1 VSNKGRAL
9 VLEKPEY
16 PDRRS
21 RAEEPVEVAE
31 DIAALVASVDRVV
44 AEQQADRDQRER
56 HEIHRAKRERVTV
69 VIVGVA
75 AVIALGALAVSYHD
89 TSEFL
94 REAGSTAAEQH
105 ADTAAVL
112 AKTDAQ
118 ITALR
123 GQTDALRGQLDEMKT
138 ASAIWRSEFTGV
150 MQLDN
155 VRANNNPTGWLITS
169 RWNNIGKTDVLGFK
183 GWNHLQFFPSVEDV
197 KKIDF
202 LKVPKGEN
210 INEPQA
216 IRAGDYMTYGTS
228 QVTMAQAWDEMYGKG
243 AIISWGYI
251 EYDDIFGTHH
261 TVQHCESWNFQYEP
275 PAINMGLPQPLS
287 LNCNRRT

>member
-1 VSNKGRAL
+1 MEG
-9 VLEKPEY
+9 
-16 PDRRS
+16 
-21 RAEEPVEVAE
+21 AE

-44 AEQQADRDQRER
+44 AEQQANRDQRER
-56 HEIHRAKRERVTV
+56 HAIHRAKRQRIAD
-69 VIVGVA
+69 VIVGIA
-75 AVIALGALAVSYHD
+75 AVVALGAIVASYHE
-89 TSEFL
+89 TNSFL
-94 REAGSTAAEQH
+94 REARSAAAEQH
-105 ADTAAVL
+105 TDTLAAL

-118 ITALR
+118 IGALKE
-123 GQTDALRGQLDEMKT
+123 QTDTLRGQLAEMKT

-155 VRANNNPTGWLITS
+155 VRANNSPSGWLITS
-169 RWNNIGKTDVLGFK
+169 KWNNIGKTDVLNFK
-183 GWNHLQFFPSVEDV
+183 GWNHLQYLPSVEEV

-210 INEPQA
+210 ISEPQTIPA
-216 IRAGDYMTYGTS
+216 SDNVTYGNY
-228 QVTMAQAWDEMYGKG
+228 QVTMAQAWEGMYGKG

-251 EYDDIFGTHH
+251 EYDDIFGVHH

>member
-1 VSNKGRAL
+1 MEG
-9 VLEKPEY
+9 
-16 PDRRS
+16 
-21 RAEEPVEVAE
+21 AE

-44 AEQQADRDQRER
+44 AEQQANRDQREQ
-56 HEIHRAKRERVTV
+56 HAIHRAKRQRIAD
-69 VIVGVA
+69 VIVGIA
-75 AVIALGALAVSYHD
+75 AVVALGAIVASYQE
-89 TSEFL
+89 TNSFL
-94 REAGSTAAEQH
+94 REARSAAAEQH
-105 ADTAAVL
+105 TDTLAAL

-118 ITALR
+118 IAALKE
-123 GQTDALRGQLDEMKT
+123 QTDTLRGQLAEMKT

-155 VRANNNPTGWLITS
+155 VRANNSPSGWLITS
-169 RWNNIGKTDVLGFK
+169 KWNNIGKTDVLNFK
-183 GWNHLQFFPSVEDV
+183 GWNHLQYLPSVEEV

-210 INEPQA
+210 ISEPQTIPA
-216 IRAGDYMTYGTS
+216 SDNVTYGNY
-228 QVTMAQAWDEMYGKG
+228 QVTMAQAWEGMYGKG

-251 EYDDIFGTHH
+251 EYDDIFGVHH

>member
-1 VSNKGRAL
+1 M
-9 VLEKPEY
+9 
-16 PDRRS
+16 
-21 RAEEPVEVAE
+21 EEAE
-31 DIAALVASVDRVV
+31 DIAVLVASIDRVV
-44 AEQQADRDQRER
+44 AEQQANRDQRER
-56 HEIHRAKRERVTV
+56 HEIHRAKRERITV
-69 VIVGVA
+69 VIVGIA
-75 AVIALGALAVSYHD
+75 AVVALGALVVSYLD
-89 TSEFL
+89 THESLSEA
-94 REAGSTAAEQH
+94 RSTAAEQH
-105 ADTAAVL
+105 ADTLAAL

-118 ITALR
+118 IAALTE
-123 GQTDALRGQLDEMKT
+123 QTVTLRGQLEEMKT
-138 ASAIWRSEFTGV
+138 ASAIWRREFTGV

-155 VRANNNPTGWLITS
+155 VRANNSPSGWLITS
-169 RWNNIGKTDVLGFK
+169 KWNNIGKTDVLNFK
-183 GWNHLQFFPSVEDV
+183 GWNHLQYFPSVEEV

-210 INEPQA
+210 INEPQT
-216 IRAGDYMTYGTS
+216 ILAGDYMTYGNY
-228 QVTMAQAWDEMYGKG
+228 QMTMAQAWEEMYGKG

>member
-1 VSNKGRAL
+1 MEG
-9 VLEKPEY
+9 
-16 PDRRS
+16 
-21 RAEEPVEVAE
+21 AE

-44 AEQQADRDQRER
+44 AEQQANRDQRER
-56 HEIHRAKRERVTV
+56 HAIHRAKRQRIAD
-69 VIVGVA
+69 VIVGIA
-75 AVIALGALAVSYHD
+75 AVVALGAIVASYHE
-89 TSEFL
+89 TNSFL
-94 REAGSTAAEQH
+94 REARSAAAEQH
-105 ADTAAVL
+105 TDTLAAL

-118 ITALR
+118 IAALKE
-123 GQTDALRGQLDEMKT
+123 QTDTLRGQLAEMKT

-155 VRANNNPTGWLITS
+155 VRANNSPSGWLITS
-169 RWNNIGKTDVLGFK
+169 KWNNIGKTDVLNFK
-183 GWNHLQFFPSVEDV
+183 GWNHLQYFPSVEEV

-210 INEPQA
+210 ISEPQTIPA
-216 IRAGDYMTYGTS
+216 SENVTYGNY
-228 QVTMAQAWDEMYGKG
+228 QVTMAQAWEGMYGKG

-251 EYDDIFGTHH
+251 EYDDIFGVHH